1 MSRKLVDLN
10 HAFQSL
16 QHDGSSPESRLK
28 ARRALDQT
36 KGNRL
41 PKVSLVGVAAA
52 TAAFLVWPRA
62 TAGSAWAQA
71 VDSSTKARIVHYVC
85 KDPEGHVTTDE
96 WTYGEKV
103 ARMIYRSTGQ
113 VFLEWRSDGQ
123 KTFSYFDGNIAWRTT
138 NPNTERY
145 AMVSTRKSDAL
156 GHTYNF
162 DGRFEKLMEFQRA
175 KIVSQK
181 DITTSQGP
189 AIQYEL
195 ADQYPKAPHYYAIV
209 NKNTGYIVRTEG
221 KEKKWVATYDYPNS
235 VDESLF
241 EPKPQVMKDLH
252 VYDIQKIS
260 SDVNRGIDNGL
271 GTSKGVTLR
280 LVAKDSMG
288 AIWALWTGSAVS
300 SKTLQ
305 QTPFT
310 VEGVKLGIAFG
321 PAKFVQK
328 PGNGENPFEV
338 TKDGKRIYGMGRI
351 ALSKVGDFADI
362 SIPAPNGGKAVFK
375 HIPVISLGSP
385 SYYFPWSSH
394 HKEAKIAYH
403 RLPKARQQ

>member
-1 MSRKLVDLN
+1 MSRKLVDLD
-10 HAFQSL
+10 HTFKSL
-16 QHDGSSPESRLK
+16 QDDGSTSEMRLK
-28 ARRALDQT
+28 SRRALEPTSQ
-36 KGNRL
+36 NRL
-41 PKVSLVGVAAA
+41 PKVSLVGAVAG
-52 TAAFLVWPRA
+52 TLAFLMWPRA
-62 TAGSAWAQA
+62 TAGNVWAQA
-71 VDSSTKARIVHYVC
+71 IDSSTKAVIVHYVC

-103 ARMIYRSTGQ
+103 ARMIYRSTGE

-123 KTFSYFDGNIAWRTT
+123 KTFSYFDGNAPWRTT

-156 GHTYNF
+156 GHTFNF

-241 EPKPQVMKDLH
+241 EPKPQVVKGLH
-252 VYDIQKIS
+252 VYDIQEIS
-260 SDVNRGIDNGL
+260 NDVNRRLDHGL

-288 AIWALWTGSAVS
+288 AVWALWTGSAVN
-300 SKTLQ
+300 SKTMQ

-310 VEGVKLGIAFG
+310 IDGVKLGISFG

-328 PGNGENPFEV
+328 PGKDENPFEL
-338 TKDGKRIYGMGRI
+338 TKDGQRIYGMGRI
-351 ALSKVGDFADI
+351 GLGKVGDFVNI
-362 SIPAPNGGKAVFK
+362 SIPAPNGAKAVFK
-375 HIPVISLGSP
+375 HVPVISLGSP
-385 SYYFPWSSH
+385 SYYFPWASH
-394 HKEAKIAYH
+394 HKESKVTLH
-403 RLPKARQQ
+403 RLPKAGQ